1 MDVEDA
7 VMEGSGTV
15 GCSFF
20 MGLRVIAKDV
30 EGVAEEAVVGF
41 GRAGCGGEGS
51 LGRTNWT
58 ISARALDC
66 TRPSRPRR
74 AWSLQ
79 WRHLGTVAHRRYDLK
94 KASRAGRRGP

>member
-7 VMEGSGTV
+7 GMEGSGTV

-20 MGLRVIAKDV
+20 MGLRVMARDE

-58 ISARALDC
+58 MSARALDC
-66 TRPSRPRR
+66 TRQSR
-74 AWSLQ
+74 Q
-79 WRHLGTVAHRRYDLK
+79 
-94 KASRAGRRGP
+94 GRT